1 MGIQESLKKIIS
13 LGIAGTCLV
22 HALRKVDTSNFTP
35 EEKTGMNMLPL
46 MILASLIEIGFKDTA
61 KRNENEIHGKGK

>member
-13 LGIAGTCLV
+13 FGIAGICLV
-22 HALRKVDTSNFTP
+22 HTLGKVDTSNFTP
-35 EEKTGMNMLPL
+35 EEKTGMDMLPL

-61 KRNENEIHGKGK
+61 KKE